1 MTTAPISSWDSVHP
15 ISLPKFARL
24 WGLLQQSQDRV
35 WMMFETYR
43 SPERQNELFKK
54 KKTRAKAWQSAH
66 QYGMAI
72 DFVPV
77 IDGKPAWPDSEDE
90 CWVEL
95 LGLATECGLLNDI
108 DWDLPHVYDPLFL
121 DVKRAL

>member
-1 MTTAPISSWDSVHP
+1 MTTAPISSWDAIHP
-15 ISLPKFARL
+15 VALPLFARL
-24 WGLLQQSQDRV
+24 WGDLQSDPDVV

-43 SPERQNELFKK
+43 SPERQNELFRK

-66 QYGMAI
+66 QYGLAI

-77 IDGKPAWPDSEDE
+77 MDGKPFWPPPDAE
-90 CWVEL
+90 CWDRLKAYAE
-95 LGLATECGLLNDI
+95 ECGLVCDLT
-108 DWDLPHVYDPLFL
+108 WDRSHVYHPAFA